1 MDDVVGEVRPD
12 PKDDAA
18 AETEACLEESLD
30 GTLEELPPPY
40 VLSLALQ
47 RGPFPYEHR
56 TVVLAALDAVTAS
69 ESYPDDWVKAI
80 RRGHKEGGDVRIV
93 RIALRSDEVTSFFEQ
108 RAVGY
113 RPDLEAPQSRDHYVI
128 RVALCLDEPPVVV
141 AAVDEEMAIGMGID
155 VAGPLR
161 SMPVSYRRRAA
172 KAYGELREVLIS
184 LPRSAVNAAFDPPP
198 LEAHVVGLLKGDD
211 PRF

>member
-1 MDDVVGEVRPD
+1 VDDVVGEVRPD
-12 PKDDAA
+12 TRVDAA
-18 AETEACLEESLD
+18 AETKAIVEGSLD
-30 GTLEELPPPY
+30 GAVEELPPPY
-40 VLSLALQ
+40 VVSLALQ
-47 RGPFPYEHR
+47 RGPYPYEHR

-80 RRGHKEGGDVRIV
+80 RRGHKEGGDVRIL
-93 RIALRSDEVTSFFEQ
+93 RIALRRDEVTSLFEQ
-108 RAVGY
+108 RTAHY
-113 RPDLEAPQSRDHYVI
+113 RPDLDAPQARDRYVI

-141 AAVDEEMAIGMGID
+141 AAVDEEMALGMGIE

-161 SMPVSYRRRAA
+161 SMPVFYRRQAA

-184 LPRSAVNAAFDPPP
+184 LPRSAVDEVFDPPP
-198 LEAHVVGLLKGDD
+198 IEAQVVGLLKGDD